1 MSFSEAHLSYPKD
14 VSYNFGLYDTTAP
27 VRVTYEGKQFV
38 GQLLAGGPP
47 HRVRL
52 TEEIVSPG
60 SARYIPVREIQVETL
75 DNLEYMHQGHRGH

>member
-1 MSFSEAHLSYPKD
+1 MSFSEAHLNYPKD
-14 VSYNFGLYDTTAP
+14 VSYNFSLYDTTAP
-27 VRVTYEGKQFV
+27 VRVTCEGKLFV

-60 SARYIPVREIQVETL
+60 TARYITVREIQVENL
-75 DNLEYMHQGHRGH
+75 DNVEYMHQGHHGH